1 MWTGST
7 CEKRCEL
14 NANYKTSCGDPDQGS
29 HETCRWNVTPLNA
42 DGDVITGVGNIVSMG
57 TCTQGCAARTDRDTC
72 DPAQLGGDCL
82 WDDCGLECVAGN
94 SVSECEPTQKK
105 IEQMAATCGRDR
117 IQSYYG
123 YLCTGP
129 ASHCYVEDYRT
140 PDAVTKKTPWM
151 WGPGYRCIKKDTGG
165 FAPFTAENNVAEET
179 CEGWMKFWPMHYL
192 GMPAEGGSRGKEQCE
207 ADGCRW
213 VEPAFDKCDR
223 GNHAYSEQGNDEWS
237 YEYSAT
243 ELDWKGEPLFIDG
256 TCGTE
261 EEPCGLQL
269 CAASGGHPDHRCCGG
284 GPCPEGK
291 SGKTED
297 GSWIE
302 AGHQTSHYCLP
313 DCLALNILA
322 KDPKYASV
330 EPTFSGEEGGSLG
343 KAMHFCNLEY
353 ACEWKGG
360 NETSG
365 LGGACGWRGG
375 CGATPGVCD
384 PAGCELARSGGGSEP
399 IEIGGNCASYMSVR
413 GGVGRLKSERCY
425 SKCVTR
431 ADEESCMRGAGSRMM
446 DEWTDPAGNKA
457 SCDEPMMIGEDGLIN
472 GPNAAKYVPQ
482 ECLVMC
488 RWEPSQGKCFRA
500 CEARTTE
507 ADCGAPNSG
516 CVWDTDGGMFASGP
530 GHTGATEYGGLPTG
544 IPCTG
549 SPTTAL
555 QATTPRCER
564 PQRRRRRTC
573 CLRG

>member
-1 MWTGST
+1 M
-7 CEKRCEL
+7 
-14 NANYKTSCGDPDQGS
+14 
-29 HETCRWNVTPLNA
+29 
-42 DGDVITGVGNIVSMG
+42 
-57 TCTQGCAARTDRDTC
+57 
-72 DPAQLGGDCL
+72 
-82 WDDCGLECVAGN
+82 
-94 SVSECEPTQKK
+94 
-105 IEQMAATCGRDR
+105 
-117 IQSYYG
+117 
-123 YLCTGP
+123 
-129 ASHCYVEDYRT
+129 
-140 PDAVTKKTPWM
+140 
-151 WGPGYRCIKKDTGG
+151 
-165 FAPFTAENNVAEET
+165 
-179 CEGWMKFWPMHYL
+179 
-192 GMPAEGGSRGKEQCE
+192 
-207 ADGCRW
+207 
-213 VEPAFDKCDR
+213 
-223 GNHAYSEQGNDEWS
+223 
-237 YEYSAT
+237 
-243 ELDWKGEPLFIDG
+243 
-256 TCGTE
+256 
-261 EEPCGLQL
+261 
-269 CAASGGHPDHRCCGG
+269 
-284 GPCPEGK
+284 
-291 SGKTED
+291 
-297 GSWIE
+297 
-302 AGHQTSHYCLP
+302 
-313 DCLALNILA
+313 LA

-482 ECLVMC
+482 ECLGMC
-488 RWEPSQGKCFRA
+488 RWEPSEGKCLRA

-530 GHTGATEYGGLPTG
+530 GHTGVTEYGGLPTG

-555 QATTPRCER
+555 HSDDPKVRAAEAQARVYLLPEGMKGTSCFTGPVSTCVLAAVLAGKEQMAAQEECYASVELGIDSRYEKVHVPYVPVDNMADIDYKTCKSYNLPAQIFDITFEFQAR
-564 PQRRRRRTC
+564 NEYDADGKVLDFFPYSSPGKCVQKKAFTMSWGDVYAVGDVRTDHNC
-573 CLRG
+573 NREDGEGNELENDDGTNDNCQITKNCRADPSTEWVKGGDT